1 MRALLGEHRW
11 TRALDIRRFERI
23 GATELDLWRAERMSR
38 SGLVIVASGAL
49 SADAFAR
56 AIDEAFA
63 RLPELPEPQRIT
75 PGPPRTSP
83 RTVVIERPGT
93 QTIILLA
100 APMTVPDLKEA
111 PKLSIA
117 AAILGGGAQGRLF
130 KAVRGDL
137 GATYGASAS
146 ISTVH
151 RDQRIVLV
159 QASVANDLAKA
170 SLASL
175 RATYAKWHA
184 EGVTEAELVP
194 ARERSISG
202 VRSAWRDIMSA
213 NNWLLGLLLEDRRL
227 QVKAGRSRF
236 NLQTLAAADFPRM
249 VEARDAAKSLTLPQK
264 ALKHALGLV
273 QFAMAVQDIRY
284 YLNGVLLSVDKNV
297 LRVVATDGHRLSYA
311 AETLENELES
321 VEAILPRKTVL
332 ELIKLLGDGD
342 DPVTLTIGTNQVR
355 FAFGGIEIVSKI
367 VEGKFPDYLK
377 VIPTTHRN
385 LVSLARVPLA
395 QSLNRAAILSNE
407 KIRGVRLVFTK
418 NALSIICT
426 NNEQEEAEESLTIDY
441 DGDPLDIGFNIS
453 YLLDVLNHVDCET
466 VTVAMGDSNSS
477 ALVQMP
483 GRDDFK
489 YVVMPMRI

>member
-1 MRALLGEHRW
+1 MVK
-11 TRALDIRRFERI
+11 IK
-23 GATELDLWRAERMSR
+23 ATN
-38 SGLVIVASGAL
+38 
-49 SADAFAR
+49 
-56 AIDEAFA
+56 
-63 RLPELPEPQRIT
+63 
-75 PGPPRTSP
+75 
-83 RTVVIERPGT
+83 
-93 QTIILLA
+93 QTLLA
-100 APMTVPDLKEA
+100 PLQQVTGIVERRHTLPILSNVLIQAKGGSVDFVATDLEVQITSSA
-111 PKLSIA
+111 GLA
-117 AAILGGGAQGRLF
+117 DGGAEGSVTVGARKLYDILRSLPDDAEVALEA
-130 KAVRGDL
+130 KENRMVVR
-137 GATYGASAS
+137 
-146 ISTVH
+146 
-151 RDQRIVLV
+151 
-159 QASVANDLAKA
+159 
-170 SLASL
+170 
-175 RATYAKWHA
+175 
-184 EGVTEAELVP
+184 
-194 ARERSISG
+194 
-202 VRSAWRDIMSA
+202 
-213 NNWLLGLLLEDRRL
+213 
-227 QVKAGRSRF
+227 AGKSRF

-385 LVSLARVPLA
+385 RVAIGRAALA